1 MATSGTTAFTLD
13 IGDVLDEAYELC
25 GMEMRTGYDYK
36 SAKRALNLVFLE
48 WQNKGL
54 NLWTLDQGT
63 IAVTAGTNTYTLA
76 TSAIDVIDAFIRT
89 DASDITKQL
98 DQRLT
103 RISRT
108 EYNHQSNKLTRS
120 KPTQFFI
127 DKNTGAHSIVLWSTP
142 DDAKT
147 YTIVYDYVKRI
158 QDAGIT
164 AANNPDVPARY
175 LPCLTYALAFNIA
188 CKSPSAQPMIPMIK
202 ARYDELW
209 KDVSEADRERS
220 NIKFVPDLSYMN

>member
-76 TSAIDVIDAFIRT
+76 TSAIDVVDAFIRT

-108 EYNHQSNKLTRS
+108 EYNHQSNKLW
-120 KPTQFFI
+120 F
-127 DKNTGAHSIVLWSTP
+127 HV
-142 DDAKT
+142 
-147 YTIVYDYVKRI
+147 I
-158 QDAGIT
+158 QVHG
-164 AANNPDVPARY
+164 
-175 LPCLTYALAFNIA
+175 
-188 CKSPSAQPMIPMIK
+188 
-202 ARYDELW
+202 
-209 KDVSEADRERS
+209 
-220 NIKFVPDLSYMN
+220 

>member
-13 IGDVLDEAYELC
+13 IGDILEEAYELC

-54 NLWTLDQGT
+54 NLWTLAQGT
-63 IAVTAGTNTYTLA
+63 ISVTAGTNTYSLES
-76 TSAIDVIDAFIRT
+76 SAIDVIDAFIRT
-89 DASDITKQL
+89 DAGDITKQI
-98 DQRLT
+98 DQRMT

-120 KPTQFFI
+120 KPTQYFI
-127 DKNTGAHSIVLWSTP
+127 DKNTGTNSIVLWATP

-147 YTIVYDYVKRI
+147 YTVIYDYVKRI
-158 QDAGIT
+158 EDAGIT
-164 AANNPDVPARY
+164 GASNADVPARY

-188 CKSPSAQPMIPMIK
+188 CKSPTAQQRVPMIK
-202 ARYDELW
+202 MRYEELW

-220 NIKFVPDLSYMN
+220 NVKFVPDLSYMN

>member
-13 IGDVLDEAYELC
+13 IGDVLEEAYELC
-25 GMEMRTGYDYK
+25 GMEMRTGYDFK

-76 TSAIDVIDAFIRT
+76 TSAIDVVDAFIRT

-127 DKNTGAHSIVLWSTP
+127 DKNTGAHSIVLWATP

-164 AANNPDVPARY
+164 AASNPDVPARY

-188 CKSPSAQPMIPMIK
+188 CKAPNALPRLPMIK

-220 NIKFVPDLSYMN
+220 NIKFVPDFSYMN